1 MRRTR
6 LARALYSGVHALL
19 SSAWRLSLIG
29 KQTELEVISSLALL
43 QKSNF
48 FLCEEKFVCKK
59 KGPPNCAL
67 PHTRCYESVCA
78 ALSQKSNPHPL
89 AWHSGWRRAATTMSW
104 VVCQMTLAYY
114 FTLAIVL
121 HKSTTQKLT
130 ALPSKWEHW
139 GAECAFEGSQGHT

>member
-59 KGPPNCAL
+59 KKVRFTTLRTIHYTPVVTKVCVL
-67 PHTRCYESVCA
+67 P
-78 ALSQKSNPHPL
+78 
-89 AWHSGWRRAATTMSW
+89 
-104 VVCQMTLAYY
+104 
-114 FTLAIVL
+114 
-121 HKSTTQKLT
+121 
-130 ALPSKWEHW
+130 
-139 GAECAFEGSQGHT
+139 